1 MASIRSLLFT
11 LLLMA
16 GLFSVAQSR
25 EYVPFSE
32 ATNAI
37 RMLEQEPI
45 IKDSLKRIYIDR
57 VTLGFTFGQRFI
69 SGSNKTERPDTIT
82 FTDFSDRRGFI
93 GLEIGYFLKD
103 QLQISMSGDLL
114 MLPKE
119 QEISS
124 VQFGGNGISI
134 EGEGSGGAMITIGI
148 EGRYIFKEKE
158 LSRPYVK
165 LEAGFIR
172 ALAVG
177 GEGGFSVGQG
187 QFQNQRELRESY
199 RYLQPGIGFAH
210 RMARQAMLEFN
221 LSYLIS
227 ADRSRNI
234 GGITSPGGITASIGF
249 HFVFGSNK

>member
-1 MASIRSLLFT
+1 MLVTI
-11 LLLMA
+11 LLLTSLI
-16 GLFSVAQSR
+16 GVTQSR
-25 EYVPFSE
+25 DYVPFSE

-37 RMLEQEPI
+37 RMLEEEPI
-45 IKDSLKRIYIDR
+45 IKDSLKRVYIDR
-57 VTLGFTFGQRFI
+57 ITLGFTFGQRFI

-93 GLEIGYFLKD
+93 GLEVGYFLKD
-103 QLQISMSGDLL
+103 HLQISMSGDLL
-114 MLPKE
+114 MLPRE

-124 VQFGGNGISI
+124 VQFGGANGISI

-148 EGRYIFKEKE
+148 EGRYMFREKE
-158 LSRPYVK
+158 LTRPYVK

-187 QFQNQRELRESY
+187 QFQNRRELRESY
-199 RYLQPGIGFAH
+199 RYLQPGFGLAH
-210 RMARQAMLEFN
+210 RLARQAMLDFN
-221 LSYLIS
+221 LSYLFS

-234 GGITSPGGITASIGF
+234 GGITSPGGMTMSVGF